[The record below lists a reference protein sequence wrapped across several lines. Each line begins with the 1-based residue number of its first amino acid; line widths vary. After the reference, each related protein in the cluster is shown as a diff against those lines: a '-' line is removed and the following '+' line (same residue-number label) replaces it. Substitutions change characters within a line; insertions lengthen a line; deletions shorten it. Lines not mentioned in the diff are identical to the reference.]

1 MKTSIANEVCKD
13 QLSSENHCYQILN
26 KVLAVASKGNINK
39 IQSKCNGYNT

>member
-1 MKTSIANEVCKD
+1 MKTSIANELCKD
-13 QLSSENHCYQILN
+13 QLSSENHLLSNN